1 MISPVPTICRHIKGG
16 LTDAWR
22 PGRILVIIMA
32 FWLGCT
38 DSGSV
43 ENKNYLI
50 RVRNSVI
57 SVGEFKKA
65 FEIAKSAYTHNEM
78 QNPSAHQA
86 VQQRFLN
93 QLAEELILIERAK
106 DLNIQIAESE
116 IESAV
121 ADIKDDYPEGDFEKM
136 FLEHAVSYPNWK
148 KRLKQRLLMEKVID
162 EELKDRITIE
172 PNEILAYYD
181 AHVDSET
188 DQASEPGD
196 INEIIVMQLRRKK
209 AEDAYLT
216 WIKTLQKEYTIEINQ
231 KQWEKIANL

>member
-1 MISPVPTICRHIKGG
+1 MITSVSIKYRQIKAG
-16 LTDAWR
+16 LVDGCR
-22 PGRILVIIMA
+22 PGWILIIIMA
-32 FWLGCT
+32 LWVGCT
-38 DSGSV
+38 NSGPA
-43 ENKNYLI
+43 ENKDYLV

-78 QNPSAHQA
+78 QNPSAHRA
-86 VQQRFLN
+86 IQQRFLN

-106 DLNIQIAESE
+106 DLDIHIPESE

-136 FLEHAVSYPNWK
+136 LLEHAVSYPDWK

-172 PNEILAYYD
+172 PDEIRAYYR
-181 AHVDSET
+181 AHVDSRA
-188 DQASEPGD
+188 DEPSRAEN
-196 INEIIVMQLRRKK
+196 INKVIVTQLRRKK

-216 WIKTLQKEYTIEINQ
+216 WIKMLQKEYTIEINRE
-231 KQWEKIANL
+231 QWEKIANF